1 MPITA
6 TEVTVAISQRDVE
19 DRPGF
24 LRHVIADLTFGDGTD
39 TYPTGGIPLPAIGV
53 FGFKR
58 SISIGLVEQP
68 VQANTLFHWVYDRTN
83 HTLMA
88 TGVSE
93 FSAPSAGATRFYEI
107 PATSAPPN
115 QTIRVIFF
123 GE

>member
-6 TEVTVAISQRDVE
+6 TEVTVTISQRDVE

-24 LRHVIADLTFGDGTD
+24 LRHVIADITFGDGTD
-39 TYPTGGIPLPAIGV
+39 TYPAGGVPLPAIGV

-68 VQANTLFHWVYDRTN
+68 IASNALYEWRYDRSA
-83 HTLMA
+83 HTLLA
-88 TGVSE
+88 CGASA
-93 FSAPSAGATRFYEI
+93 FSTIIAASKFYEVA
-107 PATSAPPN
+107 ATMCPPE
-115 QTIRVIFF
+115 TTVRVIFF

>member
-6 TEVTVAISQRDVE
+6 TEVTVTISQRNVE

-24 LRHVIADLTFGDGTD
+24 LRHVIADLTFGDGSD

-53 FGFKR
+53 FGFKK
-58 SISIGLVEQP
+58 SIAVGLVEQP
-68 VQANTLFHWVYDRTN
+68 IAATSMYEWRYDRTN

-88 TGVSE
+88 CGTSE
-93 FSAPSAGATRFYEI
+93 FSTPSAATRLYEVAATMCP
-107 PATSAPPN
+107 PAT
-115 QTIRVIFF
+115 TIRVIFF